1 MWQIIFMLEGYVHEV
16 WETLLGAMKKKD
28 ILENEKKMIKEITPA
43 PMNTMLA
50 KEPRDEAIKKCEE
63 RKKMITKD
71 VPPTAGKIFSCKIF
85 SAQSICGE

>member
-1 MWQIIFMLEGYVHEV
+1 
-16 WETLLGAMKKKD
+16 
-28 ILENEKKMIKEITPA
+28 MIKEITPA

-50 KEPRDEAIKKCEE
+50 QEPRDEAIKTHEE

-85 SAQSICGE
+85 SARSICGECNTPIF